1 MFRAIGTPARLQ
13 VAMACLLF
21 WLVGITGAG
30 AADSSQRIK
39 TVIPAEI
46 DGPVNNPYMGWGL
59 WAGPR
64 YFDGR
69 PFTLAYN
76 TTGFGDDAPLFSW
89 VLIDWMWSDLE
100 PLEGQYYWK
109 DLDTVM
115 DYWAARGKQVELRIW
130 ITDDPGWAGAPGN
143 EVCPEWLWK
152 AGARYREYTGEGS
165 SKKREP
171 DYTDPTYQTV
181 YLPKARKFL
190 MALAERYD
198 KPQSP
203 VVLWGLF
210 GYGQWGEWHTLWS
223 HYPWPNED
231 VKHKVL
237 AQLVNL
243 YADIY
248 KVKKLSISY
257 CFDTDLKEVTSLG
270 DYLYRQGLD
279 AAIPKHYALA
289 RHAFIDGFDYYDKQV
304 METYWKQDPMW
315 AEGNWAYT
323 AVKDEGIHGTLDENI
338 DVMFDWHSN
347 WGHFYMDAE
356 SYKRAMR
363 EDRASFE
370 RGLESGGLG
379 FRLLPTR
386 VSWPAELPAG
396 DLFLMRETWVNRN
409 VGRLYQRL
417 PLKLY
422 LTDARGN
429 EKFSEVDSGF
439 DESSW
444 VRGETYPVINIF
456 HLPKD
461 LSPGEYDVRMALVDE
476 TGKPQIN
483 LAIQGQDA
491 EKRYK
496 LGTIRILP
504 SRQASGC
511 KVAHCP

>member
-1 MFRAIGTPARLQ
+1 MGVVGTHKKLHTLTL
-13 VAMACLLF
+13 CLL
-21 WLVGITGAG
+21 LCLAGALSAG
-30 AADSSQRIK
+30 AADSNQHIK
-39 TVIPAEI
+39 TVNPTEI

-69 PFTLAYN
+69 RFTLEYN

-100 PLEGQYYWK
+100 PQEGQYYWR
-109 DLDTVM
+109 DLDTVI

-152 AGARYREYTGEGS
+152 AGARYREYKGEGS
-165 SKKREP
+165 VSKREP
-171 DYTDPTYQTV
+171 DYMDPTYQTI

-198 KPQSP
+198 KPQAP

-223 HYPWPNED
+223 HYPWANED
-231 VKHKVL
+231 VKHKIL

-257 CFDTDLKEVTSLG
+257 CFDTDLKEVTSLD

-279 AAIPKHYALA
+279 VAIPKHYALA
-289 RHAFIDGFDYYDKQV
+289 RHAFIDGFDYFDKQV
-304 METYWKQDPMW
+304 METYWEQNPMW

-323 AVKDEGIHGTLDENI
+323 AVKDQGIHGTLDENI

-379 FRLLPTR
+379 FRLVPTR
-386 VSWPAELPAG
+386 VSWPADLPAG
-396 DLFLMRETWVNRN
+396 NLFLMRGTWVNRN

-417 PLKLY
+417 PLKVY
-422 LTDARGN
+422 LTDSRGN

-439 DESSW
+439 DETRW
-444 VRGETYPVINIF
+444 VRGETYPVISIF

-461 LSPGEYDVRMALVDE
+461 LPPGEYDVRIALVDE

-483 LAIQGQDA
+483 LAIQGLDA
-491 EKRYK
+491 EKRYR
-496 LGTIRILP
+496 LGTVRILQ
-504 SRQASGC
+504 SRQKSGC
-511 KVAHCP
+511 YVAHCP